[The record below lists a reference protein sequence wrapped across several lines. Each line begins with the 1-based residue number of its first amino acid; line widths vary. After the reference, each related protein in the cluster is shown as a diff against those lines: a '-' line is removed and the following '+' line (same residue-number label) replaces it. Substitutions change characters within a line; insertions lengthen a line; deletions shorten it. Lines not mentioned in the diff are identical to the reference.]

1 MDFSLTDEQELL
13 LESIDEFFDRH
24 PEFNEEYIAAQEAK
38 HEPLTEYRQAMLD
51 AGFGLLGIPEEFGG
65 TMVDTLTLC
74 LVAERFNE
82 HGFPSY
88 FGQILQVNDI
98 LEFGTPE
105 QQKATMESLMANK
118 MFFSLGISEPGA
130 GSDTNAVSTSFTRR
144 ADGRIVVNGQKTFC
158 TDGDRALNML
168 CLARD
173 FSLDAPPNKSMSCFL
188 IPVDAPGM
196 TIEPLTKLGTNYRSI
211 VEVFLNDVVVEPT
224 ALVGRETEGFLV
236 IMKNF
241 EIERLVIAADCLGM
255 AVCAYNEALRYATQ
269 REQFGKSIGSFQLVQ
284 EMLVEMRLRIDAMK
298 SLVWKSAWEQDSGQS
313 IRVSSALAKYYC
325 SREAFQVID
334 DALQILGGIGYVGGS
349 RISRLW
355 RDVRMNRLGGGTD
368 QIMIH
373 IAGRAL
379 QQELRQRR

>member
-13 LESIDEFFDRH
+13 LESIDEFFERH
-24 PEFNEEYIAAQEAK
+24 PEFDEAYITEREAR

-51 AGFGLLGIPEEFGG
+51 AGFGLLGIPDEFGG

-98 LEFGTPE
+98 LEFGTPD

-130 GSDTNAVSTSFTRR
+130 GSDTNAVSTSFARR
-144 ADGRIVVNGQKTFC
+144 ADGRVVVNGQKTFC

-173 FSLDAPPNKSMSCFL
+173 FSLDAPPSKSMSCFL
-188 IPVDAPGM
+188 IPTDSPGV

-211 VEVFLNDVVVEPT
+211 VEVFLDDVVVEPD

-269 REQFGKSIGSFQLVQ
+269 RTQFGKSIGSFQLVQ
-284 EMLVEMRLRIDAMK
+284 EMLVEMRLRIDAMR
-298 SLVWKSAWEQDSGQS
+298 SLVWKSAWEQDSGTS

-325 SREAFQVID
+325 SREAFHVID
-334 DALQILGGIGYVGGS
+334 DALQVLGGIGYVGGS

-379 QQELRQRR
+379 QQELRQR